1 MNEIIIKN
9 NLKIRSLDQEKKTRI
24 VIVEKHMKEEQ
35 TDEDDVLSAV
45 KLIKSR
51 KIKREET

>member
-1 MNEIIIKN
+1 MIIKN

-24 VIVEKHMKEEQ
+24 VIVKKHMKEEQ